1 MPKQNNAAEEDYL
14 DNLLNSVLK
23 NDGGEEIPDDIFR
36 DDLKELAGSDDD
48 FFSSIEKG
56 WMKDPSQSE
65 SSRLPEK
72 VAKEGLK
79 KQEDIENN
87 RAAEKKA
94 GSGEQQNAPES
105 EKPQGTQE
113 SEKPQGIQKS
123 EEQQGTQES
132 REQQGTQESGEQQ
145 GTPESPEDDMMGLY
159 DILGVTP
166 ENAGEDTAGIEDLE
180 KNDRSSKK
188 KKKKRKLFG
197 RKKRED
203 TAEEQKVDLALDL
216 MQNGQKEAEALP
228 EKADEQEKA
237 AGSEENTSEETEE
250 NTPQVEGQP
259 EGTPGAAPEDETE
272 SINSLISDLGLGEG
286 LDDIPEK
293 TDEPEEEQPAEDK
306 KKKKKKKEKK
316 KKPKKQKKPKQKK
329 PKKPKKEKKPKEPKG
344 PEEIIKVPIPF
355 LIFLLSVGAL
365 MVLGVLFGGSYY
377 QYQTG
382 ISNATTYYVNQK
394 YGQAYDELYHL
405 DIKKDDEYFY
415 GQVNTVMQVYANYR
429 SYAELIKIGNY
440 TDALDS
446 LLNGVRMFD
455 KYKDIARDE
464 YNCYNDLSQA
474 LTWIDTALQDVYGIT
489 ESEAREINLGGKKL
503 AYSKRVAEIAGQA
516 ERKDAQ
522 TDDSDN

>member
-48 FFSSIEKG
+48 FFSNIEKG

-72 VAKEGLK
+72 VAKEELK

-94 GSGEQQNAPES
+94 GSGELQNAPES
-105 EKPQGTQE
+105 EKTQGNQE
-113 SEKPQGIQKS
+113 S

-132 REQQGTQESGEQQ
+132 S
-145 GTPESPEDDMMGLY
+145 EDDMMGLY

-180 KNDRSSKK
+180 KSDRSSKK

-237 AGSEENTSEETEE
+237 TGSEENTSEEAEE
-250 NTPQVEGQP
+250 NTPQMEGQP

-293 TDEPEEEQPAEDK
+293 TDEPEEEQPAED
-306 KKKKKKKEKK
+306 KKKKEKK

>member
-48 FFSSIEKG
+48 FFSNIEKG

-72 VAKEGLK
+72 VAKEELK

-94 GSGEQQNAPES
+94 GNGELQNAPES
-105 EKPQGTQE
+105 EKTQGNQE
-113 SEKPQGIQKS
+113 S

-132 REQQGTQESGEQQ
+132 S
-145 GTPESPEDDMMGLY
+145 EDDMMGLY

-180 KNDRSSKK
+180 KSDRSSKK

-237 AGSEENTSEETEE
+237 TGSEENTSEEAEE
-250 NTPQVEGQP
+250 NTPQMEGQP

-293 TDEPEEEQPAEDK
+293 TDEPEEEQPAED
-306 KKKKKKKEKK
+306 KKKKKEKK

>member
-48 FFSSIEKG
+48 FFSNIEKG

-94 GSGEQQNAPES
+94 GSGEQQSAPES
-105 EKPQGTQE
+105 EKPQGNPE
-113 SEKPQGIQKS
+113 S

-132 REQQGTQESGEQQ
+132 REQQGTPESGEQQ

-237 AGSEENTSEETEE
+237 TGSEENTSEEAEE

-355 LIFLLSVGAL
+355 LIF
-365 MVLGVLFGGSYY
+365 
-377 QYQTG
+377 
-382 ISNATTYYVNQK
+382 
-394 YGQAYDELYHL
+394 
-405 DIKKDDEYFY
+405 
-415 GQVNTVMQVYANYR
+415 
-429 SYAELIKIGNY
+429 
-440 TDALDS
+440 
-446 LLNGVRMFD
+446 
-455 KYKDIARDE
+455 
-464 YNCYNDLSQA
+464 
-474 LTWIDTALQDVYGIT
+474 
-489 ESEAREINLGGKKL
+489 
-503 AYSKRVAEIAGQA
+503 
-516 ERKDAQ
+516 
-522 TDDSDN
+522 

>member
-48 FFSSIEKG
+48 FFSNIEKG

-72 VAKEGLK
+72 VAKEELK

-94 GSGEQQNAPES
+94 GSGELQNAPES
-105 EKPQGTQE
+105 EKTQGNQE
-113 SEKPQGIQKS
+113 S

-132 REQQGTQESGEQQ
+132 EKTQGNQGSEEQQGTQES
-145 GTPESPEDDMMGLY
+145 SEDDMMGLY

-180 KNDRSSKK
+180 KSDRSSKK

-216 MQNGQKEAEALP
+216 MQNGQKEAEAL
-228 EKADEQEKA
+228 QEKA
-237 AGSEENTSEETEE
+237 TGSEENTSEEAEE

-259 EGTPGAAPEDETE
+259 EGTPGATPEDETE

-316 KKPKKQKKPKQKK
+316 KKPKKQKK

>member
-48 FFSSIEKG
+48 FFSNIEKG

-72 VAKEGLK
+72 VAKEELK

-94 GSGEQQNAPES
+94 GSGELQNAPES
-105 EKPQGTQE
+105 EKTQGNQE
-113 SEKPQGIQKS
+113 SS
-123 EEQQGTQES
+123 
-132 REQQGTQESGEQQ
+132 
-145 GTPESPEDDMMGLY
+145 EDDMMGLY

-180 KNDRSSKK
+180 KSDRSSKK

-237 AGSEENTSEETEE
+237 TGSEENTSEEAEE
-250 NTPQVEGQP
+250 NTPQMEGQP

-293 TDEPEEEQPAEDK
+293 TDEPEEEQPAED

>member
-48 FFSSIEKG
+48 FFSNIEKG

-72 VAKEGLK
+72 VAKEELK

-94 GSGEQQNAPES
+94 GSGELQNALES
-105 EKPQGTQE
+105 EKTQGNQE
-113 SEKPQGIQKS
+113 S

-132 REQQGTQESGEQQ
+132 EKTQGNQGSEEQQGTQES
-145 GTPESPEDDMMGLY
+145 SEDDMMGLY

-180 KNDRSSKK
+180 KSDRSSKK

-237 AGSEENTSEETEE
+237 TGSEENTSEEAEE

-293 TDEPEEEQPAEDK
+293 TDEPEEEQPAED
-306 KKKKKKKEKK
+306 KKKKKEKK

>member
-48 FFSSIEKG
+48 FFSNIEKG

-72 VAKEGLK
+72 VAKEELK

-94 GSGEQQNAPES
+94 GSGELQNAPES
-105 EKPQGTQE
+105 EKTQGNQE
-113 SEKPQGIQKS
+113 S

-132 REQQGTQESGEQQ
+132 EKTQGNQGSEEQQGTQES
-145 GTPESPEDDMMGLY
+145 SEDDMMGLY

-180 KNDRSSKK
+180 KSDRSSKK

-237 AGSEENTSEETEE
+237 TGSEENTSEEAEE
-250 NTPQVEGQP
+250 NTPQVEGQ
-259 EGTPGAAPEDETE
+259 PEDETE

>member
-48 FFSSIEKG
+48 FFSNIEKG

-72 VAKEGLK
+72 VAKEELK

-94 GSGEQQNAPES
+94 GSGELQNAPES
-105 EKPQGTQE
+105 EKTQGNQE
-113 SEKPQGIQKS
+113 S

-132 REQQGTQESGEQQ
+132 EKTQGNQGSEEQQGTQES
-145 GTPESPEDDMMGLY
+145 SEDDMMGLY

-180 KNDRSSKK
+180 KSDRSSKK

-216 MQNGQKEAEALP
+216 MQNGQKEAEAL
-228 EKADEQEKA
+228 QEKA
-237 AGSEENTSEETEE
+237 TGSEENTSEEAEE

-259 EGTPGAAPEDETE
+259 EGTPGATPEDETE

>member
-48 FFSSIEKG
+48 FFSNIEKG

-72 VAKEGLK
+72 VAKEELK

-94 GSGEQQNAPES
+94 GSGELQNAPES
-105 EKPQGTQE
+105 EKTQGNQE
-113 SEKPQGIQKS
+113 S

-132 REQQGTQESGEQQ
+132 EKTQGNQES
-145 GTPESPEDDMMGLY
+145 EDDMMGLY

-237 AGSEENTSEETEE
+237 TGSEENTSEEAEE

-259 EGTPGAAPEDETE
+259 EGTPGATPEDETE

>member
-48 FFSSIEKG
+48 FFSNIEKG

-72 VAKEGLK
+72 VAKEELK

-94 GSGEQQNAPES
+94 GSGELQNAPES
-105 EKPQGTQE
+105 EKTQGNQE
-113 SEKPQGIQKS
+113 S

-132 REQQGTQESGEQQ
+132 S
-145 GTPESPEDDMMGLY
+145 EDDMMGLY

-180 KNDRSSKK
+180 KSDRSSKK

-237 AGSEENTSEETEE
+237 TGSEENTSEETEE
-250 NTPQVEGQP
+250 NTPQVEGQ
-259 EGTPGAAPEDETE
+259 PEDETE

>member
-48 FFSSIEKG
+48 FFSNIEKG

-72 VAKEGLK
+72 VAKEELK

-94 GSGEQQNAPES
+94 GSGELQNAPES
-105 EKPQGTQE
+105 EKTQGNQE
-113 SEKPQGIQKS
+113 S

-132 REQQGTQESGEQQ
+132 EKTQGNQESEEQQGTQES
-145 GTPESPEDDMMGLY
+145 SEDDMMGLY

-180 KNDRSSKK
+180 KSDRSSKK

-237 AGSEENTSEETEE
+237 TGSEENTSEEAEE
-250 NTPQVEGQP
+250 NTPQMEGQP

-306 KKKKKKKEKK
+306 KKK

>member
-48 FFSSIEKG
+48 FFSNIEKG

-72 VAKEGLK
+72 VAKEELK

-94 GSGEQQNAPES
+94 GSGELQNAPES
-105 EKPQGTQE
+105 EKTQGNQE
-113 SEKPQGIQKS
+113 S

-132 REQQGTQESGEQQ
+132 EKTQGNQESEEQQGTQES
-145 GTPESPEDDMMGLY
+145 SEDDMMGLY

-180 KNDRSSKK
+180 KSDRSSKK

-237 AGSEENTSEETEE
+237 TGSEENTSEEAEE
-250 NTPQVEGQP
+250 NKPQMEGQP

-293 TDEPEEEQPAEDK
+293 TDEPEEEQPAED

>member
-48 FFSSIEKG
+48 FFSNIEKG
-56 WMKDPSQSE
+56 WMKAPSQSE

-72 VAKEGLK
+72 VAKEELK

-94 GSGEQQNAPES
+94 GSGELQNAPES
-105 EKPQGTQE
+105 EKTQGNQE
-113 SEKPQGIQKS
+113 S

-132 REQQGTQESGEQQ
+132 EKTQGNQESEEQQGTQES
-145 GTPESPEDDMMGLY
+145 SEDDMMGLY

-180 KNDRSSKK
+180 KSDRSSKK

-237 AGSEENTSEETEE
+237 TGSEENTSEEAEE
-250 NTPQVEGQP
+250 NTPQMEGQP

-316 KKPKKQKKPKQKK
+316 KKPKKQKKPKQ
-329 PKKPKKEKKPKEPKG
+329 KKPKKEKKPKEPKG

>member
-48 FFSSIEKG
+48 FFSNIEKG

-72 VAKEGLK
+72 VAKEELK

-94 GSGEQQNAPES
+94 GSGELQNAPES
-105 EKPQGTQE
+105 EKTQGNQE
-113 SEKPQGIQKS
+113 S

-132 REQQGTQESGEQQ
+132 S
-145 GTPESPEDDMMGLY
+145 EDDMMGLY

-180 KNDRSSKK
+180 KSDRSSKK

-237 AGSEENTSEETEE
+237 TGSEENTSEEAEE
-250 NTPQVEGQP
+250 NTPQMEGQP

-293 TDEPEEEQPAEDK
+293 TDEPEEEQPAED

>member
-48 FFSSIEKG
+48 FFSNIEKG

-105 EKPQGTQE
+105 EKPQGNPE
-113 SEKPQGIQKS
+113 S
-123 EEQQGTQES
+123 EEQQGTPES
-132 REQQGTQESGEQQ
+132 REQQGTPESGEQQ

-237 AGSEENTSEETEE
+237 TGSEENTSEEAEE

-306 KKKKKKKEKK
+306 KKKK
-316 KKPKKQKKPKQKK
+316 
-329 PKKPKKEKKPKEPKG
+329 
-344 PEEIIKVPIPF
+344 
-355 LIFLLSVGAL
+355 
-365 MVLGVLFGGSYY
+365 
-377 QYQTG
+377 
-382 ISNATTYYVNQK
+382 
-394 YGQAYDELYHL
+394 
-405 DIKKDDEYFY
+405 
-415 GQVNTVMQVYANYR
+415 
-429 SYAELIKIGNY
+429 
-440 TDALDS
+440 
-446 LLNGVRMFD
+446 
-455 KYKDIARDE
+455 
-464 YNCYNDLSQA
+464 
-474 LTWIDTALQDVYGIT
+474 TALGLSFT
-489 ESEAREINLGGKKL
+489 EKQENLFESL
-503 AYSKRVAEIAGQA
+503 RVLRAEIAREEKGPPYIVFSDRTLTHMCLLKPGTKEEMLQVSGVGEYKYEKYG
-516 ERKDAQ
+516 ERFLKCLKGF
-522 TDDSDN
+522 SEESC

>member
-48 FFSSIEKG
+48 FFSNIEKG

-94 GSGEQQNAPES
+94 GSGEQQSAPES
-105 EKPQGTQE
+105 EKPQGNPE
-113 SEKPQGIQKS
+113 S

-132 REQQGTQESGEQQ
+132 REQQGTPESGEQQ

-237 AGSEENTSEETEE
+237 TGSEENTSEEAEE

-329 PKKPKKEKKPKEPKG
+329 PKKPKKEKKPKEPKEPKG

>member
-48 FFSSIEKG
+48 FFSNIEKG

-72 VAKEGLK
+72 VAKEELK

-94 GSGEQQNAPES
+94 GSGELQNAPES
-105 EKPQGTQE
+105 EKTQGNQE
-113 SEKPQGIQKS
+113 S

-132 REQQGTQESGEQQ
+132 S
-145 GTPESPEDDMMGLY
+145 EDDMMGLY

-180 KNDRSSKK
+180 KSDRSSKK

-237 AGSEENTSEETEE
+237 TGSEENTSEEAEE
-250 NTPQVEGQP
+250 NTPQMEGQP

-293 TDEPEEEQPAEDK
+293 TDEPEEEQPAED
-306 KKKKKKKEKK
+306 KKKEKK

>member
-23 NDGGEEIPDDIFR
+23 NDGGEEIADDIFR

-48 FFSSIEKG
+48 FFSNIEKG

-94 GSGEQQNAPES
+94 GSVEQQNAPES
-105 EKPQGTQE
+105 EKPQGAQE
-113 SEKPQGIQKS
+113 SEKPQGNQES

-132 REQQGTQESGEQQ
+132 S
-145 GTPESPEDDMMGLY
+145 EDDMMGLY

-180 KNDRSSKK
+180 KNDRSSK

-237 AGSEENTSEETEE
+237 TGSEENTSEEAEE

-316 KKPKKQKKPKQKK
+316 KKSKKQKKPKQKK

>member
-48 FFSSIEKG
+48 FFSNIEKG

-72 VAKEGLK
+72 VAKEELK

-94 GSGEQQNAPES
+94 GSGELQNAPES
-105 EKPQGTQE
+105 EKTQGNQE
-113 SEKPQGIQKS
+113 S

-132 REQQGTQESGEQQ
+132 EKTQGNQGSEEQQGTQES
-145 GTPESPEDDMMGLY
+145 SEDDMMGLY

-180 KNDRSSKK
+180 KSDRSSKK

-216 MQNGQKEAEALP
+216 MQNGQKEAEAL
-228 EKADEQEKA
+228 QEKA
-237 AGSEENTSEETEE
+237 TGSEENTSEEAEE
-250 NTPQVEGQP
+250 NTPQMEGQP

>member
-48 FFSSIEKG
+48 FFSNIEKG

-72 VAKEGLK
+72 VAKEELK

-94 GSGEQQNAPES
+94 GSGELQNAPES
-105 EKPQGTQE
+105 EKTQGNQE
-113 SEKPQGIQKS
+113 SEKTQGNQES

-132 REQQGTQESGEQQ
+132 S
-145 GTPESPEDDMMGLY
+145 EDDMMGLY

-180 KNDRSSKK
+180 KSDRSSKK

-237 AGSEENTSEETEE
+237 TGSEENTSEEAEE

-293 TDEPEEEQPAEDK
+293 TDEPEEEQPAED
-306 KKKKKKKEKK
+306 KKKKKEKK

>member
-48 FFSSIEKG
+48 FFSNIEKG

-72 VAKEGLK
+72 VAKEELK

-94 GSGEQQNAPES
+94 GSGELQNAPES
-105 EKPQGTQE
+105 EKTQGNQE
-113 SEKPQGIQKS
+113 S

-132 REQQGTQESGEQQ
+132 EKTQGNQGSEEQQGTQKS
-145 GTPESPEDDMMGLY
+145 SEDDMMGLY

-180 KNDRSSKK
+180 KSDRSSKK

-237 AGSEENTSEETEE
+237 TGSEENTSEEAEE

-259 EGTPGAAPEDETE
+259 EGTPGATPEDETE

-293 TDEPEEEQPAEDK
+293 TDEPEKEQPAEDK

-316 KKPKKQKKPKQKK
+316 
-329 PKKPKKEKKPKEPKG
+329 KKPKKEKKPKEPKG

>member
-48 FFSSIEKG
+48 FFSNIEKG

-72 VAKEGLK
+72 VAKEELK

-94 GSGEQQNAPES
+94 GSGELQNALES
-105 EKPQGTQE
+105 EKTQGNQE
-113 SEKPQGIQKS
+113 S

-132 REQQGTQESGEQQ
+132 EKTQGNQGSEEQQGTQES
-145 GTPESPEDDMMGLY
+145 SEDDMMGLY

-180 KNDRSSKK
+180 KSDRSSKK
-188 KKKKRKLFG
+188 KKRKRKLFG

-237 AGSEENTSEETEE
+237 TGSEENTSEEAEE

-259 EGTPGAAPEDETE
+259 EGTPGATPEDETE

-306 KKKKKKKEKK
+306 KKK

>member
-48 FFSSIEKG
+48 FFSNIEKG

-72 VAKEGLK
+72 VAKEELK

-94 GSGEQQNAPES
+94 GSGELQNAPES
-105 EKPQGTQE
+105 EKTQGNQE
-113 SEKPQGIQKS
+113 S

-132 REQQGTQESGEQQ
+132 EKTQGNQESEEQQGTQES
-145 GTPESPEDDMMGLY
+145 SEDDMMGLY

-180 KNDRSSKK
+180 KSDRSSKK

-237 AGSEENTSEETEE
+237 TGSEENTSEEAEE
-250 NTPQVEGQP
+250 NTPQMEGQP

-272 SINSLISDLGLGEG
+272 SINSLISDSGLGEG

-293 TDEPEEEQPAEDK
+293 TDEPEEEQPAED

>member
-48 FFSSIEKG
+48 FFSNIEKG

-72 VAKEGLK
+72 VAKEELK

-94 GSGEQQNAPES
+94 GSGELQNAPES
-105 EKPQGTQE
+105 EKTQGNQE
-113 SEKPQGIQKS
+113 S

-132 REQQGTQESGEQQ
+132 S
-145 GTPESPEDDMMGLY
+145 EDDMMGLY

-180 KNDRSSKK
+180 KSDRSSKK

-237 AGSEENTSEETEE
+237 TGSEENTSEEAEE
-250 NTPQVEGQP
+250 NTPQMEGQP

-293 TDEPEEEQPAEDK
+293 TDEPGEEQPAED